1 MLKRQNCAAALLLP
15 LLGGLFCGTKM
26 MIGFALLQRGVELDP
41 SNFGKDQLDE
51 LVASGQFIGTLK
63 YYNGENNNQ
72 EADYATSTRKERSK
86 RIEGIKGW
94 TFVFDKSNCFQNEL
108 NKLDNSDW
116 YSIIPI
122 LEDGSGVFYVKS
134 NGKLTGVDAK
144 LFVGIYDIP
153 LTADVTGANVQVDL
167 TPDGSSKWQ
176 SSADV
181 FAPDEFRFD
190 EINPIAGLRIELDP
204 VVAGATTL
212 TASVTGLCSG
222 NPIVGLTDLNA
233 VKISKNG
240 ILSAPT
246 AIAYDPNTRKYS
258 FTTTATEAGQEI
270 AVLTS
275 TDGNPIYV
283 KDSNYYSGQSQ
294 TLTVV

>member
-1 MLKRQNCAAALLLP
+1 MLKRLNCAAALLLP

-26 MIGFALLQRGVELDP
+26 MVGFALLQRGVEIDP
-41 SNFGKDQLDE
+41 TAFGKDQLDE
-51 LVASGQFIGTLK
+51 LVASGELIPTLK

-86 RIEGIKGW
+86 RVEGVKGW

-116 YSIIPI
+116 YTIVPI
-122 LEDGSGVFYVKS
+122 LEDGSGVFNVKS
-134 NGKLTGVDAK
+134 NGKLTGFDAK

-167 TPDGSSKWQ
+167 TPDGTARWQ

-181 FAPDEFRFD
+181 FMPDEFRFD
-190 EINPIAGLRIELDP
+190 EITPVAGLRIELDP
-204 VVAGATTL
+204 IVDGATSI
-212 TASVTGLCSG
+212 TATITGLCSG
-222 NPIVGLTDLNA
+222 NSIVGLTDMANW
-233 VKISKNG
+233 KIGKDG
-240 ILSAPT
+240 VLSAPS
-246 AIAYDPNTRKYS
+246 AIAYNATTKKYS
-258 FTTTATEAGQEI
+258 FTTTAVDAGTEVQL
-270 AVLTS
+270 LTS
-275 TDGNPIYV
+275 ADGNPVYV
-283 KDSNYYSGQSQ
+283 KDTAYYSGQSQ